1 MGLYCTIF
9 KLPISLPNIQTFS
22 DNYKFFKENN
32 VTGIFAQGYA
42 DIPGDFTELR
52 QYLLAKLL
60 WDTTIDIQATTN
72 DFLRGFYGKAA
83 YISEYLDLLSKTN
96 RNLILT

>member
-1 MGLYCTIF
+1 VGLYRTIL
-9 KLPISLPNIQTFS
+9 KLLISLPNIQTFS
-22 DNYKFFKENN
+22 DNYKKNN

-42 DIPGDFTELR
+42 DIPGDFLELR

-72 DFLRGFYGKAA
+72 DFFTRLLRQSCIYK
-83 YISEYLDLLSKTN
+83 
-96 RNLILT
+96 

>member
-9 KLPISLPNIQTFS
+9 KLPISLLTYRPFLTIINSLKKI
-22 DNYKFFKENN
+22 
-32 VTGIFAQGYA
+32 TGIFAQGYA

-60 WDTTIDIQATTN
+60 WDTTIDIQATQMI
-72 DFLRGFYGKAA
+72 FLRGFYGKAA
-83 YISEYLDLLSKTN
+83 PYIS
-96 RNLILT
+96 I

>member
-1 MGLYCTIF
+1 MGLYRTIF

-22 DNYKFFKENN
+22 DNYKFLKNN

-72 DFLRGFYGKAA
+72 DFFTRLLRQSCAIYK
-83 YISEYLDLLSKTN
+83 
-96 RNLILT
+96 